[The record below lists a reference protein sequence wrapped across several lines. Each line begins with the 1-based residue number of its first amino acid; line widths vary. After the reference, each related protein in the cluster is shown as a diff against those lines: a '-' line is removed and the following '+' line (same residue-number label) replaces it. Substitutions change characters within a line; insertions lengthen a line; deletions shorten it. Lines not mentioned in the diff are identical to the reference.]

1 MFQSSFR
8 RLELNCHEPEEITM
22 WLLFLVTLCVLS
34 CEGRPRDIKCNV
46 TLVTR
51 EEWHARPTRHTEHMN
66 TPVGIVFI
74 HHTAMAECDDQH
86 SCTVEMQ
93 KIQNFHMD
101 IRSWDDIGYN
111 FLIGGDG
118 RVYEARGWDRVG
130 AHTRGW
136 NDVAVAFSVMGDYT
150 NKLPNSAALTAV
162 HNIIDCGILKGKITP
177 DYKMYGHRNAGTT
190 ECPGQQLYDLIRTW
204 PHFDPNK
211 PVRPTPAS

>member
-34 CEGRPRDIKCNV
+34 CEG
-46 TLVTR
+46 
-51 EEWHARPTRHTEHMN
+51 
-66 TPVGIVFI
+66 
-74 HHTAMAECDDQH
+74 
-86 SCTVEMQ
+86 
-93 KIQNFHMD
+93 
-101 IRSWDDIGYN
+101 WDDIGYN

-190 ECPGQQLYDLIRTW
+190 ECPGQQLYDLIRRW